1 MKDKTLTDVATTCFV
16 IQTGHPDRQAC
27 FYPALYRL
35 SVQQDGTEKTIDLG
49 YSGSRLLERL
59 LLNPGELVSRDELL
73 AYAWTGRIVSQGS
86 LNQQIHT
93 LRQLLA
99 DEKSHDII
107 QTLPRRG
114 YLFNSRH
121 LLGLAPA
128 ARQARSTPAG
138 MPIPQPNRRV
148 EQRRKHRA
156 VSTFIGLGGLALG
169 VAGLGYGYSQLSQL
183 RLITTEMNGGKAYIL
198 YVNKS
203 EKTNP
208 QNLVVQRNLQQ
219 LGLEQL
225 D

>member
-1 MKDKTLTDVATTCFV
+1 MKNKTLTDAATTCFV

-27 FYPALYRL
+27 FYPTLYRL
-35 SVQQDGTEKTIDLG
+35 SVQQDGTEQIIDLG

-59 LLNPGELVSRDELL
+59 LLNPGKLVSRDELL
-73 AYAWTGRIVSQGS
+73 AYAWTDRIVSQGS

-99 DEKSHDII
+99 DEKSHDVI

-114 YLFNSRH
+114 YLFNSRY
-121 LLGLAPA
+121 LLGLAPVT
-128 ARQARSTPAG
+128 RQACSTPAD
-138 MPIPQPNRRV
+138 MPPLNRRV
-148 EQRRKHRA
+148 EKRRKHWA
-156 VSTFIGLGGLALG
+156 VSTFTGLAGLALG
-169 VAGLGYGYSQLSQL
+169 AAGLSYGYSQLSQL
-183 RLITTEMNGGKAYIL
+183 SLISTEMNGGKAYIL

-208 QNLVVQRNLQQ
+208 QDLVVQRNLQQ